1 MPTTENMR
9 MNTQKEAVFNAA
21 TSIIGAEFKEG
32 MDAGAWF
39 KSRPEQKKQLQAA
52 MLEGVGSEFEVKNEQ
67 ENMGVYITGLIAN
80 HLRKDTRLNG
90 GEKYTPANPG
100 SRAGQGDPE
109 IKASRQLLKT
119 LVEDSPEYNKVKAF
133 ITSKIAANK
142 AAKQTVEIDVDAL
155 PAELQSLV
163 G

>member
-1 MPTTENMR
+1 MIS
-9 MNTQKEAVFNAA
+9 QKEAVFNAA
-21 TSIIGAEFKEG
+21 TSIMGSDFKAG
-32 MDAGAWF
+32 TDCGAWF

-52 MLEGVGSEFEVKNEQ
+52 VLEGANSVFEVKSEQ
-67 ENMGVYITGLIAN
+67 ENMNTYVTGLIAN

-90 GEKYTPANPG
+90 GEKYVAANPG

-119 LVEDSPEYNKVKAF
+119 LAEGSAEYDKVKSF
-133 ITSKIAANK
+133 IDTKIASNK
-142 AAKQTVEIDVDAL
+142 AAKQTIEIDVEAL